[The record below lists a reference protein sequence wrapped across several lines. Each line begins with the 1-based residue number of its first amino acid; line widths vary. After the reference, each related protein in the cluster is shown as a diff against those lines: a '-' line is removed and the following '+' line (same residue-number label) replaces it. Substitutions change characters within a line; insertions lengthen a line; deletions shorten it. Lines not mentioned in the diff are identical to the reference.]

1 MDRRVRTLFFLL
13 LLANVAFFGYSWF
26 SAALFPG
33 ESLLLQQQIN
43 PQAIRLLAPQQIA
56 KTAGAK
62 REPQKIAVCL
72 EWGVFSGGDV
82 GRAEVALAPLAL
94 GAKLTPRRIEEMA
107 GWWVYMPPLGSRQAA
122 ANKSAELKRLG
133 VEDFFILQED
143 PKFRFAIS
151 LGVFRTEEAAKSRLE
166 RLRVQGVRTARI
178 GAREAQALKTSF
190 QVRDAP
196 ETVVTKLNE
205 IKQAFP
211 GSELKD
217 CAD

>member
-1 MDRRVRTLFFLL
+1 MDGRMRTLFFVL

-43 PQAIRLLAPQQIA
+43 PQAIRLLAPQQVA
-56 KTAGAK
+56 KTASAK
-62 REPQKIAVCL
+62 RELQRTAACL

-82 GRAEVALAPLAL
+82 GRAEIALAPLAL
-94 GAKLTPRRIEEMA
+94 GARLTPRRIEETA
-107 GWWVYMPPLGSRQAA
+107 GWWVYMPPQGSRQAA
-122 ANKSAELKRLG
+122 TNKSAELKRLG

-151 LGVFRTEEAAKSRLE
+151 LGVFRTEEAAKNRLE
-166 RLRVQGVRTARI
+166 QLRAQGVRTARI
-178 GAREAQALKTSF
+178 GARESQTVKTAF
-190 QVRDAP
+190 QVREAS
-196 ETVVTKLNE
+196 ETVVTRLNE
-205 IKQAFP
+205 IKQTFP

-217 CAD
+217 CAG